1 MSTIHHNVFYYKQTT
16 PLIYP
21 HPSYPFQCIVGGMG
35 HSSTNSISNSGSN
48 RGSSSSSSS
57 VFGVTSLGF
66 NRTTSSTT
74 AQDLADR
81 VISALT

>member
-1 MSTIHHNVFYYKQTT
+1 MYSITPT

-21 HPSYPFQCIVGGMG
+21 HFPTPYQCIVGGMG
-35 HSSTNSISNSGSN
+35 HSSANSISNSGSF
-48 RGSSSSSSS
+48 RGSSSGSSSS
-57 VFGVTSLGF
+57 VFGGVTSLGF